1 MIVEWL
7 LALGAD
13 MSAWFAGLQADWT
26 PPVFL
31 TEFATN
37 LNSLLADLNGV
48 GVWADWA
55 YILAIVGIVLAT
67 WGITFAIKIV
77 RAIASY
83 IPFFGGA
90 G

>member
-7 LALGAD
+7 LAVGAD
-13 MSAWFAGLQADWT
+13 MSEWFANLWPDWT
-26 PPVFL
+26 PPVFI
-31 TEFATN
+31 TEFAGN
-37 LNSLLADLNGV
+37 LNSLLADLDGV
-48 GVWADWA
+48 AVWADWG

-67 WGITFAIKIV
+67 WGITFAIKIL